1 MTRNLGLIA
10 TTILASLA
18 AGTASAQSDAELIA
32 LAVRPLPE
40 DLKAGATVYRYD
52 AETGARIVLRQG
64 TNQVECMPRD
74 DEGFTRC
81 ESTRMAPRRDL
92 AARLAAQGVEGEELQ
107 AALAKA
113 EAAGTIEPV
122 PYGSILYRA
131 YDEPDRIQLLWVV
144 RLPNA
149 TSDQL
154 AMSVASQRDSALAG
168 QGLPWMMREGT
179 PAAHLMIPI
188 NSTGMSN
195 PGGVGARANT
205 KMIDDPIA
213 QAVLPLPDDL
223 KAGAAVV
230 RYDAKSGKREVL
242 REGTNMIECQ
252 PYDPETQ
259 FIRCYHASRAAE
271 LELRAQLAS
280 QGKSDEEIQAA
291 VAAAIANGTVAERPF
306 GAIDYRLYQDDD
318 RIKYL
323 WVMRLPNATSEQL
336 GMSTGSQR
344 DNALAGEGL
353 PWMMRE
359 GTPAA
364 HLMIPINGTPL
375 SN

>member
-1 MTRNLGLIA
+1 MTRTHTL
-10 TTILASLA
+10 LA
-18 AGTASAQSDAELIA
+18 AVLGVMVGMTFANAQSVDELVA
-32 LAVRPLPE
+32 QAVRPLPD
-40 DLKAGATVYRYD
+40 DLQAGATVYRHD
-52 AETGARIVLRQG
+52 PETGARIVLRQG
-64 TNQVECMPRD
+64 TNQVECTPRD
-74 DEGFTRC
+74 EDGFTRC
-81 ESTRMAPRRDL
+81 ESVRMGARRDL
-92 AARLAAQGVEGEELQ
+92 AARLEAQGVEGEKLQ
-107 AALAKA
+107 ASLAKA
-113 EAAGTIEPV
+113 EAAGTIEPI
-122 PYGSILYRA
+122 PFGTILYRA
-131 YDEPDRIQLLWVV
+131 YDEADRIQLLWVV

-149 TSDQL
+149 TSEQL
-154 AMSVASQRDSALAG
+154 AMSTASQRDGSIAG

-188 NSTGMSN
+188 NRTDLSN
-195 PGGVGARANT
+195 PGGASSRANT
-205 KMIDDPIA
+205 KMISDPIE

-230 RYDAKSGKREVL
+230 RYDAATGERYVL

-259 FIRCYHASRAAE
+259 FIRCYHNSRAAE
-271 LELRAQLAS
+271 LELRAKLAA
-280 QGKSDEEIQAA
+280 QGNSDEEIQAA
-291 VAAAIANGTVAERPF
+291 VTAAVAAGTIAERPF

-323 WVMRLPNATSEQL
+323 WILRLPNATSAEL
-336 GMSTGSQR
+336 AMPIGSQR
-344 DNALAGEGL
+344 DNSLAGRGL

-364 HLMIPINGTPL
+364 HLMIPINGTEL

>member
-1 MTRNLGLIA
+1 MTR
-10 TTILASLA
+10 THTMLA
-18 AGTASAQSDAELIA
+18 AVLGAMAGMPFANAQSVDELVA
-32 LAVRPLPE
+32 QAVRPLPE
-40 DLKAGATVYRYD
+40 DLQAGATVYRHD
-52 AETGARIVLRQG
+52 PATGARVVLRQG
-64 TNQVECMPRD
+64 TNQVECTPKD
-74 DEGFTRC
+74 DDGFTRC
-81 ESTRMAPRRDL
+81 ESVRMGPRRDL
-92 AARLAAQGVEGEELQ
+92 AARLEAQGVEGEELQ

-113 EAAGTIEPV
+113 EAAGTIEPI
-122 PYGSILYRA
+122 PFGSMLYRA
-131 YDEPDRIQLLWVV
+131 YDEADRIQLLWVV

-149 TSDQL
+149 TSEQL
-154 AMSVASQRDSALAG
+154 AMSTASQRDGSIAG

-188 NSTGMSN
+188 NRTDLSN
-195 PGGVGARANT
+195 PGGASSRANT
-205 KMIDDPIA
+205 KTISDPIE

-230 RYDAKSGKREVL
+230 RYDAKTGERHVL
-242 REGTNMIECQ
+242 REGTNMVECQ

-259 FIRCYHASRAAE
+259 FIRCYHSSRAAE
-271 LELRAQLAS
+271 LELRAQLAA

-291 VAAAIANGTVAERPF
+291 VTAAVAAGTVAERPF

-323 WVMRLPNATSEQL
+323 WILRLPNATSADL
-336 GMSTGSQR
+336 GMPTGSQR
-344 DNALAGEGL
+344 DNALAGRGL

-364 HLMIPINGTPL
+364 HLMIPINGTEL